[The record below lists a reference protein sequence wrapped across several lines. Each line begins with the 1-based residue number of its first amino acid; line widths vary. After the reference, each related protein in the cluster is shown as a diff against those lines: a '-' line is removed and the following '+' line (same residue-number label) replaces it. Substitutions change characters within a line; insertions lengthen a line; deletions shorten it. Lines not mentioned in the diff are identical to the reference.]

1 MVNPLDLISGAP
13 WRSVAFTT
21 YALSLA
27 FFEAVILDRLIRGG
41 GRQALILADPEG
53 VRSGLS
59 EEGARRAGRD
69 YNIEPVACTTGVF
82 HPKMSVFASDDDTH
96 ILVGSGN
103 LTFGGW
109 GGNMEVVEH
118 LHPSFAAD
126 AIDDTAD
133 MFELLAMSER
143 IRTEAGPACIRLAE
157 SLRRANR
164 SATMTGAVRL
174 IHSVGGSIASEIQR
188 FAGELGG
195 ARRIIVVSPYHDLDG
210 RGVDALA
217 NALSCDDVR
226 LHAHPHGTVRGLKAG
241 SWPFEASRERT
252 AVNVA
257 ALFEADNRPLHAKA
271 IEIQCRNGRLLIAGS
286 ANSTHAGLFGANVE
300 ASVLR
305 IQRNSLLGWKPLP
318 ALAPERSENEVA
330 EEDDDT
336 NDTIGVLRASLE
348 SGTVT
353 ARVIAPAIR
362 GRVRVYVRTV
372 RTTRELGYADINGAG
387 RLSIDTPGLEQ
398 EAWESGRLV
407 LRVEQS
413 DKVLEGFIAI
423 TAATELVRRAGP
435 MAPRLFAILAGNE
448 TPADVAAMLAWFRE
462 DPARLPRA
470 AAISTGST
478 PPDEGDGSTFVHV
491 ESLEGAVPYNSHPGD
506 DGEGSVAWKQA
517 MALLRSAFSTPRGP
531 WNVGDDTDY
540 DEDDDRQAREKR
552 IREHDQQNVRSLENF
567 EALLPKMIEPGSASA
582 DPILA
587 LALTHF
593 VTDRIRPPAAKVR
606 AWLAQVLPA
615 ISSYPGAVADQAV
628 ASLLVYY
635 GTDGAP
641 NRAARVRR
649 ALLKRD
655 VDVLTLDPDI
665 CATIPAFMEL
675 LAQDFVAVE
684 FIAEIVCS
692 KTAGEE
698 VRDYL
703 LAAATG
709 AAFENS
715 VLLAKSEHWPKL
727 QKALIDPE
735 LLKKFYIFETP
746 PTACPR
752 CYMNFPRAS
761 SADLRQ
767 LGVTSCCGRLIICK
781 AI

>member
-1 MVNPLDLISGAP
+1 MNPLDLVSGSP

-21 YALSLA
+21 YALSLS

-69 YNIEPVACTTGVF
+69 YDIEPVACTTGVF
-82 HPKMSVFASDDDTH
+82 HPKMSVFASDDDIH
-96 ILVGSGN
+96 LLVGSGN

-118 LHPSFAAD
+118 LHPSFAPD
-126 AIDDTAD
+126 AINDAAD
-133 MFELLAMSER
+133 MFELIALSER

-157 SLRRANR
+157 SLRRVNR
-164 SATMTGAVRL
+164 PATTTGNIRL
-174 IHSVGGSIASEIQR
+174 IHSVGGSVATEIQR

-195 ARRIIVVSPYHDLDG
+195 ARRITIVSPYHDLDG

-217 NALSCDDVR
+217 DALSCDDVQ
-226 LHAHPHGTVRGLKAG
+226 LHAHPHGTVRGLRSA
-241 SWPFEASRERT
+241 SWPFEGTRERS
-252 AVNVA
+252 AVEIA
-257 ALFEADNRPLHAKA
+257 TLFQADHRALHAKA
-271 IEIQCRNGRLLIAGS
+271 IEILCRRGRLLIAGS

-305 IQRNSLLGWKPLP
+305 IQRNSLLGWKPVP
-318 ALAPERSENEVA
+318 ALPPERSEAEVA
-330 EEDDDT
+330 EEDEDT
-336 NDTIGVLRASLE
+336 SDTIGILRASLE
-348 SGTVT
+348 SGTVKAT
-353 ARVIAPAIR
+353 VIAPAIR
-362 GRVRVYVRTV
+362 GRVSVYLKTV
-372 RTTRELGYADINGAG
+372 RTTHELGYAYINGAG
-387 RLSIDTPGLEQ
+387 RLSIDAPGLER
-398 EAWESGRLV
+398 EAWENGRLV
-407 LRVEQS
+407 LRVEQF
-413 DKVLEGFIAI
+413 DKVLEGFVTI

-470 AAISTGST
+470 AAISTAST
-478 PPDEGDGSTFVHV
+478 PEDKGEGSAFVHLG
-491 ESLEGAVPYNSHPGD
+491 SLEGVLFDNSDPA
-506 DGEGSVAWKQA
+506 DGGERSVAWEHA
-517 MALLRSAFSTPRGP
+517 MALLRSAFSTARGP
-531 WNVGDDTDY
+531 WNVGGETDDDE
-540 DEDDDRQAREKR
+540 EDDRDAREKR
-552 IREHDQQNVRSLENF
+552 IREYDQQNVRSLENF
-567 EALLPKMIEPGSASA
+567 EALLPRMIEQGSASA

-606 AWLAQVLPA
+606 AWLGQILPA
-615 ISSYPGAVADQAV
+615 ISSYAGAVADQAL

-655 VDVLTLDPDI
+655 VDVLTLDPQI

-675 LAQDFVAVE
+675 IAQDFNAVA
-684 FIAEIVCS
+684 FITEIVRS

-703 LAAATG
+703 FAAASG
-709 AAFENS
+709 AAFDNS

-727 QKALIDPE
+727 EKALIDPE
-735 LLKKFYIFETP
+735 LFKKFYIFETP

-761 SADLRQ
+761 SVDLRQ
-767 LGVTSCCGRLIICK
+767 LGVTSCCGRLIFCK